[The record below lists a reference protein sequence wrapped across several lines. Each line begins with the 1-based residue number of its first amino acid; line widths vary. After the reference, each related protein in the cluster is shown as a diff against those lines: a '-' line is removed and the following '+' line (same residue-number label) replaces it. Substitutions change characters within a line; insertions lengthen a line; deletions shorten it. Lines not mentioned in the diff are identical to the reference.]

1 VENDPECDRTMV
13 FYGFVRGTH
22 LNPKMKVH
30 LIGVGDYD
38 MADIS
43 VLPDPCPLPDKER
56 DRTTLSKK
64 DALLFAPL
72 SDVGAVTFDKDAVY
86 IDIRQA
92 NYTKKENLAIIS
104 RRKEDDGDADN
115 DEEEEEEVEYDS
127 DAPAGMLKNLQD
139 VRTSVDE
146 KMKKSSFRI
155 FKGSKAIV
163 AEESSSYSEEE
174 SEDDDDDSESEGSD
188 TDRRRSSRRGD
199 ALGDLNEDMESES
212 DDENESDSGDEKDDE
227 EEDEESSDD
236 EIDEESEEEG
246 TESSD
251 DENLSEDEIEGTSL
265 GVNHWKSSI
274 AERAKQSFLE
284 RESGM
289 INLQE
294 LVYGQSQKSSMINE
308 ALEDEDE
315 SSSDDDDEFFKPKVT
330 GSRANNS
337 LSGSNHVEALVLDEE
352 DSCRMVEA
360 PLNVTPW
367 LEDSDGCLV
376 ESIRNKFVTGNWG
389 KEEEEEYGDFE
400 DLESGEKFTSSG
412 RDATGS
418 IDDLPPEG
426 LTDEELRDFYAKKKA
441 EQKSK
446 FDDDYDN
453 EKKQDG
459 GDMNDESAENE
470 YIEALKREKEARLA
484 RNKEEF
490 GIDGERSR
498 LRHEGF
504 RQGLYCR
511 VKIEGIPSG
520 FVTGFDPKMPLVLGG
535 LTTQETS
542 LSLTRCRFKKHRWH
556 KKILRSNDP
565 LVFSIGW
572 RRFQSIPVL

>member
-1 VENDPECDRTMV
+1 MV

-92 NYTKKENLAIIS
+92 NFTKKENLAVVS
-104 RRKEDDGDADN
+104 RHNEGNGDG
-115 DEEEEEEVEYDS
+115 EESDQEEIEYDS
-127 DAPAGMLKNLQD
+127 DAPAGMLRNLQD

-163 AEESSSYSEEE
+163 AESSDSEEE
-174 SEDDDDDSESEGSD
+174 SDDSESEGSD
-188 TDRRRSSRRGD
+188 TDNLQPPLRRGAVERSD
-199 ALGDLNEDMESES
+199 EDTHSSSDDMESQSES
-212 DDENESDSGDEKDDE
+212 E
-227 EEDEESSDD
+227 EEDDDDDDDDSTSDVEDDDNGKQEEEEESSD
-236 EIDEESEEEG
+236 
-246 TESSD
+246 
-251 DENLSEDEIEGTSL
+251 SEDSSGAEDEVVAVGA
-265 GVNHWKSSI
+265 NHWKSSI

-284 RESGM
+284 RQAGI

-294 LVYGQSQKSSMINE
+294 LVYGQPGKSESKNDND
-308 ALEDEDE
+308 LEMEDD
-315 SSSDDDDEFFKPKVT
+315 SSDDDEFFKPKNKV
-330 GSRANNS
+330 GSRANES
-337 LSGSNHVEALVLDEE
+337 VPGSNQVEALLLGEE
-352 DSCRMVEA
+352 DSCRIAEA
-360 PLNVTPW
+360 PLDITPW
-367 LEDSDGCLV
+367 LEESDGCLV

-389 KEEEEEYGDFE
+389 KDEEEYGEFE
-400 DLESGEKFTSSG
+400 DLETGEKFAPSDHDEISVSNP
-412 RDATGS
+412 TGP
-418 IDDLPPEG
+418 DDESPPEG
-426 LTDEELRDFYAKKKA
+426 LTDEQLRAFYAKKKA

-446 FDDDYDN
+446 FDDEYDK

-459 GDMNDESAENE
+459 GDINDESAENQ

-490 GIDGERSR
+490 GEDGERSR

-511 VKIEGIPSG
+511 VKIEGIPAG
-520 FVTGFDPKMPLVLGG
+520 FVAGFDPKMPLVLGG

>member
-1 VENDPECDRTMV
+1 MV

-22 LNPKMKVH
+22 LNPKVKVH

-92 NYTKKENLAIIS
+92 NYTKKENLAIVS
-104 RRKEDDGDADN
+104 RRKEEDDDADD
-115 DEEEEEEVEYDS
+115 DEVNEEADYDS

-139 VRTSVDE
+139 VKTSVDE

-163 AEESSSYSEEE
+163 AESSSDSEEE
-174 SEDDDDDSESEGSD
+174 SDDEDSETESHRRSPRQGDVVEDSDDDMESGID
-188 TDRRRSSRRGD
+188 V
-199 ALGDLNEDMESES
+199 ESES
-212 DDENESDSGDEKDDE
+212 DSENDD
-227 EEDEESSDD
+227 EDEESSND
-236 EIDEESEEEG
+236 EVDEEENEEEG
-246 TESSD
+246 TESSA
-251 DENLSEDEIEGTSL
+251 DEDSSDGEDEKTSM

-284 RESGM
+284 RESGL

-294 LVYGQSQKSSMINE
+294 LVYGQSERSSINNKG
-308 ALEDEDE
+308 LEDEDE
-315 SSSDDDDEFFKPKVT
+315 SSSDDDDDDDDDEFFKPKIT
-330 GSRANNS
+330 GSRASNS
-337 LSGSNHVEALVLDEE
+337 LSGSQHVEVLVLDEE

-367 LEDSDGCLV
+367 LEESDGYLV

-389 KEEEEEYGDFE
+389 KEEEYGDFE
-400 DLESGEKFTSSG
+400 DLESGEKFTSSD

-418 IDDLPPEG
+418 VDDLPPEG
-426 LTDEELRDFYAKKKA
+426 LSDEQLRDYYAKKKS

-453 EKKQDG
+453 GKKQDG

-511 VKIEGIPSG
+511 VKIEGIPAG